1 MDNLDEISKKQMENN
16 LALKKAIES
25 GDLSEW
31 FRQIRKT
38 LKPIK
43 NSISKIALAK
53 LDEDRYLKDYD
64 YYKPIRKE
72 FIELYKD
79 LNENN
84 LINAFSK
91 GPQLDVETLKNK
103 FEKGDLNKNKEVA
116 SKLLNTLGMPSKVD
130 FGNNFNY
137 KELFVNLIAAGD
149 KRLINE
155 PKLNKKLTSLYLP
168 DVNHIIKEIEEYSYI
183 SEKLRG
189 INDLKLR
196 KFVIQLLYLK
206 AYEGNLMVLRDAY
219 TNETGKNKRS
229 FNEPKEYYADFKS
242 FKSKHSILTEAM
254 DDKLRVGIA
263 HNVYE
268 TLEVYDS
275 EKILELARR
284 NFITNILGVVV
295 KTNRIIVGFDEWV
308 KFITKIGVK

>member
-1 MDNLDEISKKQMENN
+1 MDNSDEILKKQIENN
-16 LALKKAIES
+16 LAFKKAIES
-25 GDLSEW
+25 GNLLEQL
-31 FRQIRKT
+31 RELRKT
-38 LKPIK
+38 FKPIK
-43 NSISKIALAK
+43 NKTDKIALAK
-53 LDEDRYLKDYD
+53 LDENKYLKDYD
-64 YYKPIRKE
+64 YYEPIRKE
-72 FIELYKD
+72 FIEIYKV
-79 LNENN
+79 LNKNN
-84 LINAFSK
+84 IINAFSK
-91 GPQLDVETLKNK
+91 GPRLDLEVLKNK
-103 FEKGDLNKNKEVA
+103 FEKEDLNKNNEPVN
-116 SKLLNTLGMPSKVD
+116 KLLNTLGMQFEVD
-130 FGNNFNY
+130 SGNNFNP
-137 KELFVNLIAAGD
+137 KNLFENFLATGV

-155 PKLNKKLTSLYLP
+155 PKLNKKLTKLYLH

-206 AYEGNLMVLRDAY
+206 AYEGNLKALMDAY

-229 FNEPKEYYADFKS
+229 FDKPKEYYADFKS

-254 DDKLRVGIA
+254 DDKLRTGIA
-263 HNVYE
+263 HNIYE
-268 TLEVYDS
+268 TLEMYDS

-295 KTNRIIVGFDEWV
+295 KTNRIIVWFDELV